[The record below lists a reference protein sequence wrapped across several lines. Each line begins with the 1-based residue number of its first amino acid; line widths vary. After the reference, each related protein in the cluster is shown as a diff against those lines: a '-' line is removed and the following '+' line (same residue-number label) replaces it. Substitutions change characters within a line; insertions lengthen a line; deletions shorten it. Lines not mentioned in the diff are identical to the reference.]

1 MYQIGQLS
9 NVRSCTGRSVRYLS
23 HFSHHNSANILRPV
37 VVSCEKWNVGL
48 QRQGRRNVRLQS
60 TASSRPYDA
69 LVPPHDNFADRH
81 IGPRNAEIKEMLR
94 AIGAQSLDEL
104 VDKTVPESIRHRA
117 DLKLDSPRCE
127 SEVLK
132 DLKVIAEKN
141 QIWRS
146 YIGMGYNN
154 CHTPYPILRN
164 VLENPGWY
172 TQYTPYQAEISQ
184 GRLQNLLNFQ
194 TMVCDLTG
202 MEVANSSLL
211 DEATAAA
218 EAMAVCFRQ
227 TKKKKFYVDSK
238 CHPQTIAVVQ
248 TRAEPFGIEVVVCSH
263 SLMDFHGNDVAGVL
277 FQYPDTDGNVED
289 FNNLVKRA
297 KAGKALTVC
306 ATDLLALTL
315 LTPPGELGV
324 DIALG
329 NCQRLGVPLG
339 YGGPHAAFFAVK
351 EHLKRAIPGRI
362 VGVTRDSSG
371 NEAYR
376 LSLQARE
383 QHIRRQKATSNI
395 CTAQALLANMSVLYC
410 IYHGPQGLQHIAHR
424 IHNSTLILAEG
435 LKQAGHELMMT
446 DTFFDTLR
454 VQCNGLKAG
463 IKQQADNHKINL
475 RQFDDGSFG
484 ISLDETVEEA
494 DLNDLLRIFECK
506 SSAEEIAGDLQS
518 KGNLK
523 SISNSSF
530 KRKTSYLS
538 HPVFHS
544 HHSETALLRYM
555 KQLENKDLSLAHSM
569 IPLGSC
575 TMKLNATVELI
586 PVSWPEFS
594 AIHPFVPTEQ
604 SRGYLQMF
612 EDLEK
617 DLCEITGFDGISLQ
631 PNSGAQGEYAGL
643 MAIMNYHHHRG
654 DHHRDVCLIPTS
666 AHGTNPASAN
676 MTGLEVQ
683 PVKIAPNGDIDLA
696 DLKRQVEKYN
706 NRLAAF
712 MITYPS
718 TNGIFEEDVR
728 EVLELIHHH
737 GGQVYLDGANMNA
750 QVGLCR
756 PGDYGA
762 DVSHLNLHKTFC
774 IPHGGGGPGMG
785 PIGVKKHLIPHLPS
799 HPLVGVGEGRNGG
812 AVSAAPWGS
821 SSILPI
827 TWTYIKM
834 MGPRGLRQATEVAIL
849 NANYMANR
857 LENSYRILFTGKNGF
872 VAHEF
877 ILELKEFKKIGVEPG
892 DIAKRLQ
899 DFGFHAPTVS
909 FPVSTGIMIEP
920 TESENKDELDRLCDA
935 LLYVR
940 DEIQDIQDGLVDVKD
955 SPLKNAPH
963 TAQVVMSSKWEKA
976 YSREQAAFPLPFVK
990 PESKFW
996 PSVGRVDDLYGD
1008 KNLICTC
1015 PSMDSY
1021 GDYVDDQEAM
1031 R

>member
-1 MYQIGQLS
+1 MFLQTGLLS
-9 NVRSCTGRSVRYLS
+9 NVTSCRGITLRNLRSCSSVSL
-23 HFSHHNSANILRPV
+23 
-37 VVSCEKWNVGL
+37 L
-48 QRQGRRNVRLQS
+48 QRRTSKNAGVCSAEHGQWSTNPARNS
-60 TASSRPYDA
+60 SSRTYDE
-69 LVPPHDNFADRH
+69 LIPRHDNFADRH
-81 IGPRNAEIKEMLR
+81 IGPRKTEIQDMLR
-94 AIGAQSLDEL
+94 TIGVESLDGL
-104 VDKTVPESIRHRA
+104 VNKTVPESIRLRT
-117 DLKLDSPRCE
+117 DLKLDPPRCE

-132 DLKVIAEKN
+132 DLKEIANKN
-141 QIWRS
+141 QVWRS
-146 YIGMGYNN
+146 YIGMGYHN
-154 CHTPYPILRN
+154 CHTPHPILRN

-184 GRLQNLLNFQ
+184 GRLQTLLYFQ
-194 TMVCDLTG
+194 TLVCDLTG
-202 MEVANSSLL
+202 LEVANASLL

-218 EAMAVCFRQ
+218 EAMALCYR
-227 TKKKKFYVDSK
+227 TNKRKKFYVDSK

-248 TRAEPFGIEVVVCSH
+248 TRAEPFGVEVVVCSH
-263 SLMDFHGNDVAGVL
+263 TLMDFSNKDVAGVL
-277 FQYPDTDGNVED
+277 FQYPDTDGSVED
-289 FNNLVKRA
+289 FQELVQKAHAA
-297 KAGKALTVC
+297 KTLAVC
-306 ATDLLALTL
+306 ATDLMALTL
-315 LTPPGELGV
+315 LTPPGEFGV

-329 NCQRLGVPLG
+329 NSQRLGVPLG

-351 EHLKRAIPGRI
+351 ENLKRILPGRL

-395 CTAQALLANMSVLYC
+395 CTAQALLANMSALYC
-410 IYHGPQGLQHIAHR
+410 IYHGPEGLRHIANR

-435 LKQAGHELMMT
+435 IKSAKHELMNPGI
-446 DTFFDTLR
+446 FFDTLR
-454 VQCNGLKAG
+454 VQSNGLGAG
-463 IKQQADNHKINL
+463 IKQQADNLKINL
-475 RQFDDGSFG
+475 RHHADGSFG
-484 ISLDETVEEA
+484 ISLDETVEEQ
-494 DLNDLLRIFECK
+494 DINDLLQIFGCK
-506 SSAEEIAGDLQS
+506 LSAAGIAEDLQR
-518 KGNLK
+518 KGLVN
-523 SISNSSF
+523 SISNSQF
-530 KRKTSYLS
+530 KRKSAFLN
-538 HPVFHS
+538 HPVFNS
-544 HHSETALLRYM
+544 HHSETALLRFM
-555 KQLENKDLSLAHSM
+555 KSLENKDLSLTHSM

-575 TMKLNATVELI
+575 TMKLNATVELMPI
-586 PVSWPEFS
+586 TWPEFS
-594 AIHPFVPTEQ
+594 AVHPFVPVEQ
-604 SRGYLQMF
+604 AKGYLEMF
-612 EDLEK
+612 KDLEEDL
-617 DLCEITGFDGISLQ
+617 CSITGFDAISLQ

-643 MAIMNYHHHRG
+643 MAIMGYHQHREE
-654 DHHRDVCLIPTS
+654 HHRDVCLIPTS

-683 PVKIAPNGDIDLA
+683 PVKIASNGDIDLV
-696 DLKRQVEKYN
+696 DLQRQVEKYKD
-706 NRLAAF
+706 RLAAF

-718 TNGIFEEDVR
+718 TNGIFEEQVC

-756 PGDYGA
+756 PGDFGA

-785 PIGVKKHLIPHLPS
+785 PIGVKKHLIPFLPS
-799 HPLVGVGEGRNGG
+799 HPIVAMEKERRGGV
-812 AVSAAPWGS
+812 VSAAPWGS

-834 MGPRGLRQATEVAIL
+834 MGATGLRLATEVAIL
-849 NANYMANR
+849 NANYMAKR
-857 LENSYRILFTGKNGF
+857 LENSYRILFTGKHGF

-877 ILELKEFKKIGVEPG
+877 IIELKEFKAIGVEPG

-920 TESENKDELDRLCDA
+920 TESENKEELDRLCDA

-940 DEIQDIQDGLVDVKD
+940 DEIQDIQDGRVSVED
-955 SPLKNAPH
+955 SPLKHSPH
-963 TAQVVMSSKWEKA
+963 TAGVVMSSIWEKA

-1021 GDYVDDQEAM
+1021 GDYVDDEQAM